1 MSETSALNGRVAEG
15 ATTVRDAGLQGMITL
30 RGNLASTKLKAIC
43 KEITGQAMPKAGQAH
58 LDGGT
63 GLAWM
68 SPDELLL
75 LVPHGQVAEVI
86 ARIDAAL
93 AGQHYLA
100 VNVSDARA
108 LIAVEGSG
116 AREVIARLCPVDMAP
131 EAFGPGDFRRT
142 RMAQIPAAFWMEQD
156 GSLRVIC
163 FRSVAEYAF
172 GLLSNAATSPAVGC
186 L

>member
-1 MSETSALNGRVAEG
+1 MSETSALNGRVTEG
-15 ATTVRDAGLQGMITL
+15 TTTVRDTGLQGMITL

-43 KEITGQAMPKAGQAH
+43 KEITGQPMPKAGQAH
-58 LDGGT
+58 VSGDT

-68 SPDELLL
+68 SPDELLV
-75 LVPHGQVAEVI
+75 LVPHGQAADAV

-93 AGQHYLA
+93 AGQHFLA

-108 LIAVEGSG
+108 LIAVEGAG
-116 AREVIARLCPVDMAP
+116 AREVIARLCPVDMSP
-131 EAFGPGDFRRT
+131 EAFGPGAFRRT

-172 GLLSNAATSPAVGC
+172 GLLSTAAKSPAVGF